1 MPLDNAGPYLTD
13 PSGHEHRLTS
23 QAETIGRAVECDI
36 VIASKSVSR
45 EHTRIRRDG
54 RRWFVDD
61 LGSTNGTWLNGERLI
76 GSLPLL
82 DGDSLKVGD
91 VTFIFHDPD
100 TTSRESP
107 IPDLE
112 VDTIAGVVRV
122 NRKAVAL
129 SPKEFQLLAY
139 LHERRSQVCSKDEI
153 GRAVWPEY
161 TAGGIFDYQI
171 ENLVRRLRT
180 RIEVDPANPQLLFTV
195 RGLGYKLMVA

>member
-45 EHTRIRRDG
+45 QHTRIRRDG

-61 LGSTNGTWLNGERLI
+61 LGSTNGTWLNGERLT

-91 VTFIFHDPD
+91 LTFIFHDPD

-129 SPKEFQLLAY
+129 SPKEYQLLAY
-139 LHERRSQVCSKDEI
+139 LHERRGQVCSKDEI

-180 RIEVDPANPQLLFTV
+180 RIEVDPANPQLLFTM

>member
-13 PSGHEHRLTS
+13 PSGHEHRLTY
-23 QAETIGRAVECDI
+23 QAGTIGRAVECDI

-45 EHTRIRRDG
+45 QHTRIRRDG
-54 RRWFVDD
+54 LRWFVDD
-61 LGSTNGTWLNGERLI
+61 LGSTNGTWLNGERLT
-76 GSLPLL
+76 GSLVLL

-100 TTSRESP
+100 TTSRENP

-112 VDTIAGVVRV
+112 VDPIAGVVRV

-129 SPKEFQLLAY
+129 SPKEYLLLAY
-139 LHERRSQVCSKDEI
+139 LHDRRGQVCSKDAI
-153 GRAVWPEY
+153 GQAVWPEY

-195 RGLGYKLMVA
+195 RGLGYKLLVA